1 MIEAHEQFCTDFI
14 DAMNSR
20 TAEVPDGWSRE
31 ALVGLLRKA
40 EGDYKEAVKAYDKA
54 HSAEN
59 DAFWEHNQASYRK
72 GIMDAY
78 RSLLRRPEKPD
89 SAG

>member
-1 MIEAHEQFCTDFI
+1 MKLNHLHSNGRLIEV
-14 DAMNSR
+14 
-20 TAEVPDGWSRE
+20 VPPLPKG
-31 ALVGLLRKA
+31 LVGLLRKA
-40 EGDYKEAVKAYDKA
+40 EGDYKEAMKAYDKA

-78 RSLLRRPEKPD
+78 RSLLGRPEKPD
-89 SAG
+89 SAGYNIGNDKT